1 MGLSSESQ
9 RGDKNESKR
18 IGVGLGLASTLVP
31 AGAGCPAGLCRVK
44 QIDALTKNLF
54 FQGEVCVSPGEIQWP
69 LPKTYFFKGVNYLR
83 MAGWLGW
90 AGLAGWAGWYIGW

>member
-54 FQGEVCVSPGEIQWP
+54 CQGGELLANGW
-69 LPKTYFFKGVNYLR
+69 LAGLGW
-83 MAGWLGW
+83 AGWLGW
-90 AGLAGWAGWYIGW
+90 LVH

>member
-1 MGLSSESQ
+1 MRLTQLEKNFRKRAENCSLADMGLSSESQ

-31 AGAGCPAGLCRVK
+31 AGAGCPAGLCGVK

-54 FQGEVCVSPGEIQWP
+54 SQGEVWVSPGKFSGPYQKPI
-69 LPKTYFFKGVNYLR
+69 FSRG
-83 MAGWLGW
+83 
-90 AGLAGWAGWYIGW
+90 

>member
-1 MGLSSESQ
+1 MRLTQLEKNFRKRAENCSLADMGLSSESQ

-54 FQGEVCVSPGEIQWP
+54 FQGESVRSPGKFSGP
-69 LPKTYFFKGVNYLR
+69 
-83 MAGWLGW
+83 
-90 AGLAGWAGWYIGW
+90 